1 MKYWKYSVTVLAVL
15 GSVLGTETAI
25 ALNQSHRLLNSE
37 QGVETSAPTQLAQSR
52 FDRCRRANTSIFIY
66 RDRSPERPIAT
77 VQANEQVQL
86 AEQNPVGGWIAVN
99 EPVRGFVEARFLT
112 QCDDVGD
119 FIEGSITQIMSSRLC
134 VNSRPSS
141 NAGLPIY
148 SEPRTGSRTI
158 DRVFRGEEV
167 TATNY
172 SLDRRAGRLW
182 LRISRPVPGWVDYG
196 NLSTGEVN
204 FIPCALQN

>member
-1 MKYWKYSVTVLAVL
+1 MTVLAVL

-37 QGVETSAPTQLAQSR
+37 QGVEASAPTQLAQR
-52 FDRCRRANTSIFIY
+52 FDSCRRANTSIFIY
-66 RDRSPERPIAT
+66 RDRSPERPLAT
-77 VQANEQVQL
+77 VQANEQIQL
-86 AEQNPVGGWIAVN
+86 AEQNPIGGWIAVN
-99 EPVRGFVEARFLT
+99 APVRGFVEARFLT
-112 QCDDVGD
+112 RCDDGGDDTLVGP
-119 FIEGSITQIMSSRLC
+119 ITQIMSSRLC
-134 VNSRPSS
+134 VNNRPSS

-196 NLSTGEVN
+196 NLTTGEVN